1 MTVSDQNGRSRSTK
15 SSGHPIP
22 TPSGVNPNAGVI
34 AAASWLSS
42 RGLEPVEHKWDIE
55 IGLGVADRSASL
67 AFDPA
72 RETRFQLQIYA
83 EEWGFR
89 FAHAGRHSWIRVT
102 DIPFVHGAD
111 EHDLLSTTPAL
122 KDIGRFVRHLETCHA
137 VTFHRRH
144 AAVSTTIP
152 EAEPLIRS
160 WLLSL

>member
-1 MTVSDQNGRSRSTK
+1 VSDRNDRSRSTK
-15 SSGHPIP
+15 SSVHPIP
-22 TPSGVNPNAGVI
+22 TPSGVNPNAGVL

-55 IGLGVADRSASL
+55 IGLSVGDRTASL
-67 AFDPA
+67 GFDPT
-72 RETRFQLQIYA
+72 RDTRFQLQIYA

-102 DIPFVHGAD
+102 DIPFVHGSD
-111 EHDLLSTTPAL
+111 EHALLSATPAL
-122 KDIGRFVRHLETCHA
+122 KDIGAFVRDLETRHA
-137 VTFHRRH
+137 VRFHRRH

-152 EAEPLIRS
+152 KAEPLIRS